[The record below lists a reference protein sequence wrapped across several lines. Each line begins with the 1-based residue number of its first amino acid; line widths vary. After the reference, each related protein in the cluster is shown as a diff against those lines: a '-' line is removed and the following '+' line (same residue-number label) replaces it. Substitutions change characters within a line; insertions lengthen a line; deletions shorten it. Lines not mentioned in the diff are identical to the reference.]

1 MENNNSLN
9 AVVKEMQNLKK
20 EMEVWQNSM
29 ITYLNLI
36 SNKNDKWLS
45 LSELIEYLP
54 SKPAPATVY
63 GWVSKKTIPY
73 HKCGKRLSFLKS
85 EIDEWVFKSGL
96 NIDEEELSV
105 EECSESKNT
114 LITI

>member
-1 MENNNSLN
+1 MEKYSLT

-20 EMEVWQNSM
+20 EMAIWQNSM
-29 ITYLNLI
+29 VKYLNLI
-36 SNKNDKWLS
+36 SNKTDRWLS
-45 LSELIEYLP
+45 LTELIEYLP
-54 SKPAPATVY
+54 SKPAPATIY

-85 EIDEWVFKSGL
+85 EIDEWVFKNGL
-96 NIDEEELSV
+96 NADKEDLSADESDEPI
-105 EECSESKNT
+105 N